1 MVLSVG
7 AKANVEIFVWNHCLR
22 RVTYLCGQK
31 KGIMSTEKKR
41 TINGFEML
49 LLGVALFIL
58 LSIGMQKC
66 GVKVVNKKEDTQI
79 IHKPHQ

>member
-1 MVLSVG
+1 
-7 AKANVEIFVWNHCLR
+7 
-22 RVTYLCGQK
+22 
-31 KGIMSTEKKR
+31 MSTEKKR